1 MPLLGKVKELA
12 QNSLIEAKLIK
23 GEESPEK
30 IKKYVERLLKKASK
44 LDKTELCRMSNHE
57 IFFTFLILTNDNTLS
72 FDETFMYCEEV
83 KKQVNS
89 WTFDKVSNQLLEL
102 QNGTNNDG
110 SLINFQHSKTFTELG
125 LTPVFVSYNMKLVY
139 MCMYDFLKLKKD
151 ILEPQEYIKKL
162 PLHQRYN
169 VMNKIYKQS
178 RFYNF
183 VDVAK
188 QCLERDVNDYNYRQ
202 ELVQK
207 RIKATNEVIKSL
219 NEGTLEETYEFP
231 SEWHQ
236 YLDPNLLETI
246 YEIVLMNLNKQKK
259 EIETEET
266 ELLQKKESS
275 TLTSYLYNNGFNPYS
290 LEDRLEILET
300 IPNIIAKI
308 EFFKSLNI
316 PINNI
321 LTKYYQNLITI
332 NDEQIKKF
340 EFLIGNK
347 ILFKETLKN
356 NLMMVDSS
364 YQKIITNY
372 EIIKS
377 ITDFE
382 NMFYKDT
389 ILFKDTKEL
398 KNIILILK
406 EYKLT
411 KNNYIFLLCNFEYI
425 NIYDLIIEND
435 IPESLFI
442 SICETSDPI
451 KTIKRIIVYKSIGE
465 EYETINHFLKKEV
478 TNESKFICDDNTL
491 EEFVPDI
498 ASMYGLNILSGSSIS
513 SIVEH
518 PLVKKLDSEYK
529 VENVY
534 LFGNTIISRQRF
546 LRNFEQAN
554 GDCKLLVASLISNT
568 ILDESSYYE
577 IINELNKKQ
586 LKK

>member
-1 MPLLGKVKELA
+1 MPLLGKVKDLA
-12 QNSLIEAKLIK
+12 DQSLIEAKLIK
-23 GEESPEK
+23 GEEGPDK

-44 LDKTELCRMSNHE
+44 LDKTELCRMSNFE

-83 KKQVNS
+83 KKQVNG
-89 WTFDKVSNQLLEL
+89 WTFDKVANQLVEM
-102 QNGTNNDG
+102 QNSTNNDG
-110 SLINFQHSKTFTELG
+110 SLIDFSHSKTLTELG

-162 PLHQRYN
+162 PLQQRYQ

-202 ELVQK
+202 ELVKK
-207 RIKATNEVIKSL
+207 RIQATTEVL
-219 NEGTLEETYEFP
+219 NCLKEGKMEDIYEFP

-236 YLDPNLLETI
+236 YLEPNLLETI
-246 YEIVLMNLNKQKK
+246 YEIVLINLNKQKI
-259 EIETEET
+259 EIEDEES
-266 ELLQKKESS
+266 ELLKKKDSS
-275 TLTSYLYNNGFNPYS
+275 SLTTYLYNNGLNPYS
-290 LEDRLEILET
+290 LNDKLGILET
-300 IPNIIAKI
+300 IPNIITKI

-332 NDEQIKKF
+332 TDEQIKKF
-340 EFLIGNK
+340 EFLINNK

-356 NLMMVDSS
+356 NLTIVDSS

-372 EIIKS
+372 EIIKD

-382 NMFYKDT
+382 NIFYKDT
-389 ILFKDTKEL
+389 ILFKDTREL

-406 EYKLT
+406 EYQLT

-425 NIYDLIIEND
+425 NIYDLIIENE
-435 IPESLFI
+435 ISESLFI
-442 SICETSDPI
+442 SICETPEPI
-451 KTIKRIIVYKSIGE
+451 KTIKRIILYKNIGE

-478 TNESKFICDDNTL
+478 TSESKFICDDSTL

-498 ASMYGLNILSGSSIS
+498 ASMYGLNILSGNSIS
-513 SIVEH
+513 SIIEH
-518 PLVKKLDSEYK
+518 PLVKKIDTDFK
-529 VENVY
+529 VDNVY
-534 LFGNTIISRQRF
+534 LFGNTIISRPRF

-577 IINELNKKQ
+577 LINELNNKQ